1 MRPSQGFQSQITNH
15 QSRCLLPVTFHLSLS
30 PSAPPLTSHQ
40 SLLTSHGRD
49 SGQAVR
55 FQDLFLAFSPG
66 ASRLEFGISYS
77 RLRKL
82 RRGRPSSS
90 SRLRARLWRAGC
102 PRPRK
107 RLFSGKDWL
116 NSGKAPSPNCTW
128 ACGLKVPSKHRSWPA
143 CGGDSRSYCERSRE
157 NKRQLN
163 NTKDINISNRDL
175 PLSFLTAG

>member
-15 QSRCLLPVTFHLSLS
+15 QSHCLLPVTFHLSLS

-66 ASRLEFGISYS
+66 ASRLAFGISYS
-77 RLRKL
+77 
-82 RRGRPSSS
+82 SSS
-90 SRLRARLWRAGC
+90 PKAVVS
-102 PRPRK
+102 
-107 RLFSGKDWL
+107 SKDWL
-116 NSGKAPSPNCTW
+116 NSGKAPSPNCT
-128 ACGLKVPSKHRSWPA
+128 CTSGFQVSLRHRSWPA